1 MRVCV
6 RERIAQCADEGV
18 TEGPH
23 IFTLKAPKITSLKDK
38 LHNSRL
44 RKEKTYSD
52 CFEEETMS
60 NNYWPVWGGNTHSWQ
75 KNNTHSREGTSNL
88 LLHAKLQPGTQL
100 GSQKE
105 LTSGRHPVW
114 PALVDR
120 KDDEIQRL
128 GSTTWLITVIKRTIS
143 RTW

>member
-44 RKEKTYSD
+44 RKKT
-52 CFEEETMS
+52 
-60 NNYWPVWGGNTHSWQ
+60 N
-75 KNNTHSREGTSNL
+75 
-88 LLHAKLQPGTQL
+88 
-100 GSQKE
+100 
-105 LTSGRHPVW
+105 
-114 PALVDR
+114 
-120 KDDEIQRL
+120 IQRL
-128 GSTTWLITVIKRTIS
+128 LLGGNDE
-143 RTW
+143 